1 MSTPYRSRL
10 PRPTAGCCTRRGF
23 LRSALLSLM
32 AGAAASSRLA
42 LADGGT
48 GSCAEPPWLGNIV
61 YDRTSAQGLGQAYL
75 NAHPRYRR
83 CDLLIAE
90 IQRALQQLQ
99 ADTSSTAGA
108 MPVSEALQRLVRAE
122 YAGDQVVSVSGWIV
136 SRTEARLYALAALT
150 QQAPL

>member
-1 MSTPYRSRL
+1 MSAPYRSGP
-10 PRPTAGCCTRRGF
+10 PRPAAGCCTRRGF

-42 LADGGT
+42 LADSGT
-48 GSCAEPPWLGNIV
+48 QSCVEPQWLSNII
-61 YDRTSAQGLGQAYL
+61 YDRTSAQRLGQAYL
-75 NAHPRYRR
+75 NAYPRYRR
-83 CDLLIAE
+83 CDLLIADIE
-90 IQRALQQLQ
+90 GALQKLQ

-108 MPVSEALQRLVRAE
+108 MPVSAALQRLVRAE

-150 QQAPL
+150 Q